1 MHAIQAFVAV
11 VETGSIHA
19 AARALGLSQPAL
31 SKSLRALENELA
43 APLLT
48 RSSQGAVVTA
58 YGKTFYQHARVI
70 ADELRKAE
78 EDVAQLRGKLEG
90 KLTIGIAPA
99 STMRLAPMAI
109 SDFRQECPD
118 VELHV
123 VEGIWPAIAEPLREG
138 RIDLAIGPLVKEVP
152 RKDFT
157 VERLLDVQM
166 AIVMRPQHPLVQ
178 ATSLRELLKGD
189 WLHQGAGD
197 SASIWIQRIFTDQNL
212 NVPPVSVESR
222 SLIASILLLQTSDL
236 IGVLPLE
243 MLAMPTLKGTLV
255 AAGIKEPIQPNKLG
269 LMHRAGRPL
278 TRVAQIFATHTR
290 RTAAH
295 LAGAAKVAGA
305 SAR

>member
-123 VEGIWPAIAEPLREG
+123 VEGIWPAI
-138 RIDLAIGPLVKEVP
+138 GPLVKEVP

-166 AIVMRPQHPLVQ
+166 AIVMRPQHPLVH

-212 NVPPVSVESR
+212 KVPPVSVESR